1 MKQTL
6 KTGPMEAQKISENF
20 SELADNVR
28 KYIQLRIDL
37 LKLNILEKLSK
48 LVSYLVI
55 TVIFFLLFLFFILFI
70 SMGFIFWFRDRQGP
84 EWIGS
89 LIVAGFY
96 VMIGVLIYFFRFRLF
111 INPVVTRLSKIIFE
125 DEDEEK

>member
-1 MKQTL
+1 
-6 KTGPMEAQKISENF
+6 MEAQKISENF
-20 SELADNVR
+20 SELADNVK

-37 LKLNILEKLSK
+37 LKLNILEKISK

-55 TVIFFLLFLFFILFI
+55 TVVFFLLFLFFILFI
-70 SMGFIFWFRDRQGP
+70 SMGFIFWFRDNLGP

-96 VMIGVLIYFFRFRLF
+96 IMIGIQIYLLRFRLF
-111 INPVVTRLSKIIFE
+111 INPVVTRLSKILFE
-125 DEDEEK
+125 DEDKEK